1 MEDNNSD
8 QEKRLSQ
15 KIAAILDEVR
25 TSYATHNRKL
35 KELSLLRSKSTSP
48 SHFFSAFS
56 KSLISLFKFQ
66 RRIASADRVVSFVA
80 SFTAA
85 RNPSD
90 AADCDEFLDHFLHF
104 LLVAMAAADKTVRF
118 RACQIISEIILRL
131 PDDAEVSNDL
141 WDEVIEGMK
150 VRVQDKIHLVR
161 TFAVRALSRFVND
174 SSNVD
179 ILDLF
184 LEMLPLEQNADVRKM
199 IVLSLPASSAT
210 SQVIIDCTLDVS
222 ESVRKAA
229 YCVLANK
236 FPLQTLSIKHRTII
250 LRRGL
255 ADRSVGVSKEC
266 FKLLKDEWLI
276 KCCNGDPLQLLKYLD
291 VETYESVS
299 ESVME
304 ALLKAGLVKLK
315 NGASIQQYISS
326 NGDTAEGEAVR
337 CPPSIALMEAEAALY
352 WRIVCKHLQSEAHTL
367 GSDAAATAG
376 TEAEV
381 YAAEASDKNDLLE
394 KILPATVDDYI
405 ELVRANI
412 VAGSNHRFTC
422 RQLLLLGAMFDFS
435 DTSSRKAASSFLQ
448 ELMSKP
454 PEHEVDN
461 EGNIVFIG
469 DGLSFGG
476 DTHWAEAIAKLARK
490 VHAAPGEF
498 EEVVLAII
506 EKLAQPCR
514 ERTADYVQWIHT
526 LSLIGLLLKNAVSM
540 RFLHGKSI
548 EPDELLQSLL
558 LPGAKQSLADVQRI
572 AVRCLGL
579 FGLLERKPN
588 AELLKQLRVSYI
600 KGPHIISTEAAKALI
615 DLVMWHGPQEVDR
628 VLDHE
633 IPSQL
638 NCDKKSFCPVNFS
651 DFEGD
656 SNSNV
661 GILDLL
667 YGGFENEDWANPL
680 TSNEDECI
688 YAILGEGFAKILLLS
703 DNYPSIPASLHPVLL
718 SKLIYLYFSDVS
730 ENMHRLK
737 QCLSV
742 FFEHYPCLST
752 KHKRCVLK
760 AFIPVMRSMWPGI
773 FGNSGGS
780 PFMVSQLRKRAVQ
793 ASRFMLQMV
802 QIPLFV
808 KETEAVCENTS
819 PETPEVIDSY
829 AEVPFECGEE
839 GLALHIAIEVTSFH
853 SKKTAAEKAYV
864 SALCRML
871 VSLHFR
877 LSEQG
882 PIKIMRKLLNRLAEC
897 VSSEKDLV
905 KELKHM
911 AEHLMTVD
919 RQPDQ
924 ELLQDEVNLIFGK
937 LELDFNLDLDASV
950 AMPQTP
956 AVPPTRATRTRRR
969 VRIEKDS
976 SDSDDEEVSF
986 ASVVPTTINTVG
998 RSQRAS
1004 KTAAMNKMM
1013 SSTCR
1018 TLEIDEIDELE
1029 EEESNVTSEDSEEF
1043 DQSS

>member
-1 MEDNNSD
+1 MEEPNYE
-8 QEKRLSQ
+8 QENQLSH

-35 KELSLLRSKSTSP
+35 KELSLLRSKSSSP
-48 SHFFSAFS
+48 SEFFSAFS
-56 KSLISLFKFQ
+56 KSLIPLFTFQ
-66 RRIASADRVVSFVA
+66 KRLASADRVVSFVS

-85 RNPSD
+85 RNP
-90 AADCDEFLDHFLHF
+90 ADSEVCDEFLDHFLHF
-104 LLVAMAAADKTVRF
+104 LLVAATAADKTVRF
-118 RACQIISEIILRL
+118 RACQIVSEIILRL

-141 WDEVIEGMK
+141 WDEVIECMK
-150 VRVQDKIHLVR
+150 VRVRDKIHVVR

-174 SSNVD
+174 SSNID

-199 IVLSLPASSAT
+199 IVLSLPPSSAT

-236 FPLQTLSIKHRTII
+236 FPLQSLSIKLRTII

-255 ADRSVGVSKEC
+255 SDRSVGVSKEC

-276 KCCNGDPLQLLKYLD
+276 KCCNGDPLELLKYLD

-315 NGASIQQYISS
+315 NGASIQQFISS
-326 NGDTAEGEAVR
+326 NGDTAEGEAVP
-337 CPPSIALMEAEAALY
+337 CPPNIVLMEAEAALY
-352 WRIVCKHLQSEAHTL
+352 WRTVCKHLQSEAHAL

-394 KILPATVDDYI
+394 KILPATVDEYI
-405 ELVRANI
+405 ELVSAHI
-412 VAGSNHRFTC
+412 VAGSNHRFAC

-435 DTSSRKAASSFLQ
+435 DTSYRKAASMFLQ
-448 ELMSKP
+448 GLMSKP

-461 EGNIVFIG
+461 EGNVVVIG

-476 DTHWAEAIAKLARK
+476 DTEWAEAIAKLARK

-498 EEVVLAII
+498 EEVVLAIV

-540 RFLHGKSI
+540 RFLQGKAI

-558 LPGAKQSLADVQRI
+558 LPGAKQSHLDVQRI

-588 AELLKQLRVSYI
+588 AELLKQLRISYI
-600 KGPHIISTEAAKALI
+600 RGPHLISIEACKALT

-628 VLDHE
+628 VLNHD
-633 IPSQL
+633 IPSQVNSDK
-638 NCDKKSFCPVNFS
+638 NCFCPVNFS
-651 DFEGD
+651 DSEVD

-661 GILDLL
+661 DTLDLL
-667 YGGFENEDWANPL
+667 YGGIENENWANPL
-680 TSNEDECI
+680 TSSEDECI

-718 SKLIYLYFSDVS
+718 SKLIYLYFSDIS

-742 FFEHYPCLST
+742 FFENYPCLST
-752 KHKRCVLK
+752 NHKRCILK

-780 PFMVSQLRKRAVQ
+780 PFMVSQMRKRAVQ

-808 KETEAVCENTS
+808 KETEAACENSSTEQ
-819 PETPEVIDSY
+819 PQVIDSC

-839 GLALHIAIEVTSFH
+839 GLALRIAVEVASFH
-853 SKKTAAEKAYV
+853 SKKTPAEKAYV
-864 SALCRML
+864 SALCRIL

-882 PIKIMRKLLNRLAEC
+882 PIKIMRKLLCRMVEC

-905 KELKHM
+905 KELKRM
-911 AEHLMTVD
+911 AEHLVTID
-919 RQPDQ
+919 RQQDQ
-924 ELLQDEVNLIFGK
+924 ELLQDEVNLILGK
-937 LELDFNLDLDASV
+937 LELDFNLDWDASV
-950 AMPQTP
+950 EIPQTP
-956 AVPPTRATRTRRR
+956 AVQRTRATRTRRR
-969 VRIEKDS
+969 VRIEEVS
-976 SDSDDEEVSF
+976 SDDEEEDSY
-986 ASVVPTTINTVG
+986 ASVVPTTVNTVKG

-1004 KTAAMNKMM
+1004 KTAAMNKM
-1013 SSTCR
+1013 SSARRSVKT
-1018 TLEIDEIDELE
+1018 DEIEEEE
-1029 EEESNVTSEDSEEF
+1029 EEESNMTSEDSEESE
-1043 DQSS
+1043 QSS